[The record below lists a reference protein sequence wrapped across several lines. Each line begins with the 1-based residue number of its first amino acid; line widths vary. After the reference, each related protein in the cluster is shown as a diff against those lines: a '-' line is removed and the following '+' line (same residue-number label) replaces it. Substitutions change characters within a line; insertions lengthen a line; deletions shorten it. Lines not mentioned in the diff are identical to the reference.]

1 MAQQITE
8 QELSQLTQ
16 TERQFLEKVVIA
28 FKESSGIV
36 LQDILQ
42 IIAHEIWEQIV
53 NDPKRIERELR
64 KRTEKEQQEI
74 LDKLYAKWGLRSPV
88 CRLVKQSPGV
98 KSYRF
103 YNRL

>member
-1 MAQQITE
+1 MAQQITV
-8 QELSQLTQ
+8 QEFSQLTQ

-64 KRTEKEQQEI
+64 KEQKKNSKKYWI
-74 LDKLYAKWGLRSPV
+74 NYMLNGD
-88 CRLVKQSPGV
+88 CDHQSADW
-98 KSYRF
+98 
-103 YNRL
+103 